1 MIKVVIHHIYFD
13 EYRACNF
20 EGEGKT
26 VQAALNRA
34 KKKMLKEYP
43 DGVFTIYYETF
54 SQNKNTLEWHYQASY
69 QT

>member
-1 MIKVVIHHIYFD
+1 MVKVIIHHIYFD

-43 DGVFTIYYETF
+43 DGVFTIYYETY
-54 SQNKNTLEWHYQASY
+54 SQDKNTLKWYCQANC